1 MRLITW
7 AIRFA
12 LFVVLLA
19 FAAKNTDPVTLR
31 FYFDLAWQA
40 PLVALL
46 LAFFAAGAVL
56 GLIAMSGTYLA
67 QRKEIARLQRSI
79 GVSMIY
85 VSHDLSVVGSIADR
99 IAVMYDGSVVSVKN
113 ASEWTERTLG
123 ASMTGIY
130 RQSA

>member
-1 MRLITW
+1 MRVLTW
-7 AIRFA
+7 AVRFV

-46 LAFFAAGAVL
+46 LAFFAAGTAL

-67 QRKEIARLQRSI
+67 QRREIARLQRIDSSATQSNTP
-79 GVSMIY
+79 V
-85 VSHDLSVVGSIADR
+85 
-99 IAVMYDGSVVSVKN
+99 
-113 ASEWTERTLG
+113 ASQPPAAEG
-123 ASMTGIY
+123 
-130 RQSA
+130 